1 MYTLSRER
9 YIEAGTFFFAFE
21 TFVSL
26 ERIPFFREAMKK
38 HLESN
43 FLDEILPCE
52 HFEMKAFEL
61 NFYVAWFPVQEIF
74 PSRNILN

>member
-1 MYTLSRER
+1 
-9 YIEAGTFFFAFE
+9 
-21 TFVSL
+21 
-26 ERIPFFREAMKK
+26 MKK

-74 PSRNILN
+74 PSRNILNWLEYLENFSFLIVGERGSFVGLLKC